1 MLVVTGCPTLMVAVK
16 TGLYPNDAMLR
27 QISEGVRIEKV
38 PGDSLINSKN
48 EWNFFQIPRAVI
60 PHGRALPS
68 AWHTVHATEIE
79 IDQSELSTRG
89 KLSFP
94 TS

>member
-1 MLVVTGCPTLMVAVK
+1 MNVAC
-16 TGLYPNDAMLR
+16 LYPNAAMLR
-27 QISEGVRIEKV
+27 QLSEGVRIEKL

-68 AWHTVHATEIE
+68 
-79 IDQSELSTRG
+79 
-89 KLSFP
+89 K
-94 TS
+94 

>member
-1 MLVVTGCPTLMVAVK
+1 MSV

-68 AWHTVHATEIE
+68 E
-79 IDQSELSTRG
+79 
-89 KLSFP
+89 
-94 TS
+94 